1 MPYRVGVS
9 KRYNPSMNGRE
20 FTRRARRYARRTGQ
34 RFYRDTQRGKGSHV
48 TIYIG
53 DRDTIVKYGEIQ
65 PPMLF
70 SMLRQLGIDPKEF

>member
-1 MPYRVGVS
+1 
-9 KRYNPSMNGRE
+9 MNGRE

-34 RFYRDTQRGKGSHV
+34 SFYLDTKRGKGSHV

-53 DRDTIVKYGEIQ
+53 DRDTTVKYGEIQ

-70 SMLRQLGIDPKEF
+70 SMLRQLGIDRKEF